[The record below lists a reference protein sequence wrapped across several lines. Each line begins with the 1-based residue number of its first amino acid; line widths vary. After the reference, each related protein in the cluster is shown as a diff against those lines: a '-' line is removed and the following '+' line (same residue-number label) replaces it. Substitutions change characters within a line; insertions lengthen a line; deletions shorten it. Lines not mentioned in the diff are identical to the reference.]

1 MRTAGPG
8 AAAGLRAAPVWARLG
23 GLSRIG
29 TLAAVLVL
37 FCVSGGML
45 WLVGYNYDGLAG
57 SAATKIHPSTY
68 MIVLVFCWSLIA
80 SGDPVS
86 RGIHLA
92 SARPATLLMLVVTIA
107 VIVVTLLRGGAGIGG
122 LVDTYVAACLLVF
135 LLADADDETMATLT
149 TLLHVVMTLN
159 ALLALAEFV
168 TQIRL
173 FPYRFDGIA
182 FETDTRSAALHGHPL
197 ANAMITACYLMAL
210 ISGARPLSPSVRG
223 TLIALQ
229 SAALVVFGGRTA
241 LLASLALG
249 LCYGIVVLFASLRRG
264 RVSLVGAAIGCLLA
278 ALLPV
283 AIGGLAALGF
293 FDDLAARFISDG
305 GSANARKE
313 MLDLLGM
320 FSLGDLVFGPDNEL
334 VDTLRRVNGLEW
346 GIENPFIRMILYQG
360 AIVTAL
366 VTVAFG
372 LFMYELARLGRAGG
386 VWLPMVVWVILLNGS
401 ESIAT
406 KTTLPAKFAIV
417 VLCLYRPERQ
427 GRTNALSPASSARA
441 PRSWPGRAAG

>member
-249 LCYGIVVLFASLRRG
+249 LCYGIVMLFASLRRG

-386 VWLPMVVWVILLNGS
+386 VWLPMVVWIILLNGS
-401 ESIAT
+401 ESVAT

-427 GRTNALSPASSARA
+427 GRTNAFSPASSARA

>member
-8 AAAGLRAAPVWARLG
+8 AAAGLRAAPGWARLG
-23 GLSRIG
+23 SLSRIG

-86 RGIHLA
+86 RSIHLA

-107 VIVVTLLRGGAGIGG
+107 VIVLTLLRGGAGIGG

-173 FPYRFDGIA
+173 LPYRFDGIV

-249 LCYGIVVLFASLRRG
+249 LCYGFVMLFASLRRG
-264 RVSLVGAAIGCLLA
+264 RVSLVGAAISCLLA

-283 AIGGLAALGF
+283 AIGGLAVLGF
-293 FDDLAARFISDG
+293 FDDLVARFVSDG

-320 FSLGDLVFGPDNEL
+320 FSLGDLVFGPDNDL

-386 VWLPMVVWVILLNGS
+386 VWLPMVVWIILLNGS

-417 VLCLYRPERQ
+417 VLCLYRPEPSA
-427 GRTNALSPASSARA
+427 RTVPLNRASADRA

>member
-372 LFMYELARLGRAGG
+372 LFRYELARLGRAGG
-386 VWLPMVVWVILLNGS
+386 VWLPMVVWIILLNGS

-427 GRTNALSPASSARA
+427 GRTNTLSPASSARA

>member
-264 RVSLVGAAIGCLLA
+264 RVSLVGTAIGCLLA

-283 AIGGLAALGF
+283 AIGGLAVLGF

-386 VWLPMVVWVILLNGS
+386 VWLPMVVWIILLNGS

-441 PRSWPGRAAG
+441 PRSWPGQAAG